1 MQDNQ
6 QIEDRRIA
14 SERDFHNERFA
25 HEVRQP
31 THGFYRVVQ
40 PAFDYYELRLQQ
52 LVCGREV
59 LEYGCGT
66 GLNTRQLAGQAK
78 RITGI
83 DLSDVAIQQAC
94 VAADCEQLE
103 NTTFLTMNAEQM
115 TFADESFDVVFGS
128 SILHHLD
135 LATAYASIARV
146 LRPRGKAIF
155 LEPLG
160 HNPLINAYRQR
171 TPEFRTPDEHPL
183 LKRDIALSRNFFA
196 SYDARLFGMTT
207 LAAIPLLSTPMANS
221 VISLGQAIDRLLLR
235 VPSLRWHAWFSV
247 LEFTK

>member
-1 MQDNQ
+1 MQDYQ
-6 QIEDRRIA
+6 QIEDRRIE

-40 PAFDYYELRLQQ
+40 PAFDYYEWRLKQ
-52 LVCGREV
+52 LVCGRDV

-66 GLNTRQLAGQAK
+66 GLNTRRLAGQVK
-78 RITGI
+78 CITGI

-94 VAADCEQLE
+94 AAAECEQLV

-135 LATAYASIARV
+135 LSTAYASIARV
-146 LRPRGKAIF
+146 LRPHGKAIF

-183 LKRDIALSRNFFA
+183 LKQDIALSRKFFA
-196 SYDARLFGMTT
+196 RHDSRLFGMTT
-207 LAAIPLLSTPMANS
+207 LAAIPLLSTPMGNAAIH
-221 VISLGQAIDRLLLR
+221 VGQVIDRLLLR
-235 VPSLRWHAWFSV
+235 IPGLRWHAWFSV